1 MQDIRRDSKED
12 DYKDDCVNSL
22 NRPFSLDDDKSIC
35 RNTNK
40 KRRKI
45 SLLISDKEPDNEE
58 MMREANRAYYSVVDT
73 FQRGVLDTSLLL
85 SETDSISRKY

>member
-1 MQDIRRDSKED
+1 MQDLRRDSKKG
-12 DYKDDCVNSL
+12 DYKDDGVNSL
-22 NRPFSLDDDKSIC
+22 NRTFSLDDDETIC
-35 RNTNK
+35 SNTN

-45 SLLISDKEPDNEE
+45 SLLISGKEPDNEE

-85 SETDSISRKY
+85 SETDSTSRKY